1 MGASNQANKGR
12 LRFGCHDFLNSQP
25 LIRPLLNGRVKP
37 PFEIVLDSPA
47 KLADMLKAG
56 GLDLAFIP
64 AVEYAEIPG
73 LKIVPGFSIAAKG
86 DVKTVLLYS
95 RKEVGEISAVAVDD
109 RSRTS
114 VALLKLLLRAFY
126 KRDVK
131 FVGPG
136 KEGES
141 ADAAL
146 VIGDDAFAVSR
157 EAQKVYDLAGEWLK
171 FTGKPFVFSIL
182 CVADGVNADEAITAL
197 GKSKELGVKMTDEI
211 CGTKKVL
218 AEIGREVC
226 ADYLRKR
233 IRYDL
238 TPEEDVGGLRLFFH
252 LAHKHGVIEREP
264 PLRFYPE

>member
-1 MGASNQANKGR
+1 MGAFNPATKGR

-25 LIRPLLNGRVKP
+25 LIRPLLNGTVKP

-47 KLADMLKAG
+47 NLADRLKTG

-86 DVKTVLLYS
+86 DVTTVLMHS
-95 RKEVGEISAVAVDD
+95 KKTVGEISSVAVDE

-114 VALLKLLLRAFY
+114 VALLKVLFRAFF
-126 KRDVK
+126 KRDVA
-131 FVGPG
+131 FVAA
-136 KEGES
+136 GEP

-146 VIGDDAFAVSR
+146 VIGDDAFSVSR
-157 EAQKVYDLAGEWLK
+157 GERVVYDLAGEWLK

-197 GKSKELGVKMTDEI
+197 KKSKEIGVKMTAEI
-211 CGTKKVL
+211 CGAKGVS
-218 AEIGREVC
+218 AAIGREVC
-226 ADYLRKR
+226 EDYVRNR
-233 IRYDL
+233 IKYDL
-238 TPEEDVGGLRLFFH
+238 SPADVDGLRHFFR
-252 LAHKHGVIEREP
+252 LAHRHGVIAAEP
-264 PLRFYPE
+264 TLRFYPA